1 MPQYAVSVR
10 GVTRKF
16 IGHNLYRM
24 QEIWSN
30 LELDEETN
38 TISEVIFAFH
48 TLSNTGSPSSGK
60 FRKVS

>member
-1 MPQYAVSVR
+1 
-10 GVTRKF
+10 
-16 IGHNLYRM
+16 M